1 MSFQPFTLGS
11 GLAGWSL
18 LKTTLPVQ
26 RAAYTSNYATQSDT
40 TYFKETFGQLN
51 TAEDIVSD
59 RRILRVLLGAY
70 GLSDDIDN
78 RHFIKTVMAEG
89 VSDRSALANKLSDQ
103 RYRALAQDFDFSG
116 LVPGPSS
123 RPDLAEKTISN
134 YFAQSF
140 EVEIGKSDTDMRLAL
155 GFNRSL
161 QEAIASSNSNSTAWF
176 QILATPPLREVVQTA
191 IGLPSEFAQLDI
203 DDQHARIQEKA
214 ARVFGTNDLSELA
227 TPSKVEEITRRFL
240 VMREANAMS
249 VNSSRQIALV
259 ILGSTLSK
267 TQL

>member
-1 MSFQPFTLGS
+1 
-11 GLAGWSL
+11 
-18 LKTTLPVQ
+18 
-26 RAAYTSNYATQSDT
+26 
-40 TYFKETFGQLN
+40 
-51 TAEDIVSD
+51 
-59 RRILRVLLGAY
+59 
-70 GLSDDIDN
+70 
-78 RHFIKTVMAEG
+78 MAEG

-103 RYRALAQDFDFSG
+103 RYRALAQDYDFSG
-116 LVPGPSS
+116 IVPGPSS
-123 RPDLAEKTISN
+123 RPDLAKKTISN
-134 YFAQSF
+134 YLAQSF

-176 QILATPPLREVVQTA
+176 QILATPPLREVMQTA

-249 VNSSRQIALV
+249 VNSSAQIALV
-259 ILGSTLSK
+259 MLGSTSSK